1 MLTCVTFI
9 LFVWLHIRFDAPWLL
24 NEDGEMMDSI
34 TLYPLKFVPFI
45 LTVLGVS
52 HKEYTRFI
60 AVSMEIFDVFH

>member
-34 TLYPLKFVPFI
+34 TLYPLKLVPFI
-45 LTVLGVS
+45 LTVLGMNC
-52 HKEYTRFI
+52 KELTRFI
-60 AVSMEIFDVFH
+60 SVSMEIFVVFD